1 METIK
6 KMYQVR
12 GSGFGVVVSLP
23 ETDEEKQAGY
33 GSVSF
38 DTQVWG
44 QAPTWD
50 DIHAALYWGEDY
62 KNLGEMLETTASIAH
77 DARTAPWRVEK
88 HTGMSGRVDYLV
100 RVRDEIAEKY
110 GTAGKITASLHISC
124 AGKLNRGIP
133 TMGLADWYVLLKT
146 VPSLS
151 WKEAEEAYKNYP
163 PKELRTV
170 SAEWHA
176 PGAEPWDGDKT
187 APDEEGPQG
196 KGYTLE
202 GIHERVRETA
212 DETPEPLK
220 KYEIL
225 REPEHAHPNNPMAY
239 RIRALRDIP
248 RYGVKAG
255 DLGGYVES
263 EENLDQKGLCWVRDD
278 ALVCDGARVWGDA
291 LVYGNA
297 LVCDYA
303 QVWSNAQVGGYAQV
317 RDRTKVFNNARVW
330 GNAQVYDCAQVW
342 CDAQIYGNAQVY
354 GYAQACNDAR
364 VYDNARVYDSAV
376 CGIAHVRD
384 DAQVYGYAKIGGGT
398 EVWGDAQIYGDTQVY
413 GDARFGA
420 GAEVQQE
427 QDVLVMGL
435 GGPYATFCRTNTG
448 ISVFCDDFSGTLEE
462 FRERETHDDMNFREH
477 ELLCQLAEMHILG
490 QK

>member
-151 WKEAEEAYKNYP
+151 WKETEEAYKNYP

-176 PGAEPWDGDKT
+176 PGAEPW
-187 APDEEGPQG
+187 
-196 KGYTLE
+196 
-202 GIHERVRETA
+202 
-212 DETPEPLK
+212 
-220 KYEIL
+220 
-225 REPEHAHPNNPMAY
+225 
-239 RIRALRDIP
+239 
-248 RYGVKAG
+248 
-255 DLGGYVES
+255 ES
-263 EENLDQKGLCWVRDD
+263 K
-278 ALVCDGARVWGDA
+278 
-291 LVYGNA
+291 
-297 LVCDYA
+297 
-303 QVWSNAQVGGYAQV
+303 
-317 RDRTKVFNNARVW
+317 
-330 GNAQVYDCAQVW
+330 
-342 CDAQIYGNAQVY
+342 
-354 GYAQACNDAR
+354 
-364 VYDNARVYDSAV
+364 
-376 CGIAHVRD
+376 
-384 DAQVYGYAKIGGGT
+384 
-398 EVWGDAQIYGDTQVY
+398 
-413 GDARFGA
+413 
-420 GAEVQQE
+420 
-427 QDVLVMGL
+427 
-435 GGPYATFCRTNTG
+435 
-448 ISVFCDDFSGTLEE
+448 
-462 FRERETHDDMNFREH
+462 
-477 ELLCQLAEMHILG
+477 
-490 QK
+490 